1 MPSVIA
7 TGRALW
13 KIYGLL
19 TFFAISLILFT
30 GLSLWESV
38 NLAFAAVSTG
48 GFTLHEGGISFYQST
63 ALEIILIPIM
73 IAGALPFKLYYQS

>member
-48 GFTLHEGGISFYQST
+48 GFTLHEGGILFYNSSCTST
-63 ALEIILIPIM
+63 PPYPDNDRRCPAV
-73 IAGALPFKLYYQS
+73 